1 MANTHQAAS
10 IEKQIVLMSARIAIV
25 TTKQPGTNPR
35 MRKNADALSAAGYDV
50 QVLYA
55 FNAPWADETDRHVF
69 ERATWSHHRIGG
81 HPKEAPQAYALQR
94 FRRKWARWTGN
105 VRVSFNPNLSAY
117 LRSLEKF
124 QPDLVIGH
132 NPGALPI
139 LSEWSQRGPVL
150 FDAEDDHPGEFH
162 LASPE
167 SQRVV
172 QLEDNEIATLTHLS
186 AASPLIGEQYQLRFP
201 HLNLTSID
209 NAFERTLQ
217 PEFQPLEQETL
228 SLVWFSQVVGL
239 DRGLEEFLQALH
251 PIADL
256 RIHLTLIGLA
266 NDTVRQDLESCLA
279 SPNHTLSFKAPLSEP
294 ELLEE
299 LGRHHIGLAL
309 ETGKTRNRQ
318 LCRTNKLF
326 CYPLAGCLT
335 LASHTRSQVQFM
347 DEHPEAGVVFASD
360 EHLVSLIREWAQKPH
375 ALLTKRTAAWHLGHD
390 TLNWETE
397 SKKLVSLVD
406 QILQYAP

>member
-1 MANTHQAAS
+1 
-10 IEKQIVLMSARIAIV
+10 MSARIAIV

-35 MRKNADALSAAGYDV
+35 MRKNADALSAAGHDV

-55 FNAPWADETDRHVF
+55 FTAPWAEETDRHVF
-69 ERATWSHHRIGG
+69 ERAMWSHHRIGG
-81 HPKEAPQAYALQR
+81 HPKEAPRAYALQR
-94 FRRKWARWTGN
+94 IRKKWAQLTGSL
-105 VRVSFNPNLSAY
+105 RGTFNPNSTAY
-117 LRSLEKF
+117 IHRLEKF

-132 NPGALPI
+132 NPGALPV
-139 LSEWSQRGPVL
+139 LSEWSRRGPVL
-150 FDAEDDHPGEFH
+150 FDAEDDHPGEFV
-162 LASPE
+162 LTSPE
-167 SQRVV
+167 SQRVA
-172 QLEDNEIATLTHLS
+172 QLEADELATLTHIS

-201 HLNLTSID
+201 HLQVTPID

-217 PEFQPLEQETL
+217 PKLQSLEQDTL

-239 DRGLEEFLQALH
+239 DRGLEKFLQALH

-266 NDTVRQDLESCLA
+266 SETVQRNLKSALI
-279 SPNHTLSFKAPLSEP
+279 SSNHTLSFKSPVP
-294 ELLEE
+294 EKALLEE

-360 EHLVSLIREWAQKPH
+360 EHLVSLIHEWAQNPH
-375 ALLTKRTAAWHLGHD
+375 ALLAKRKAAWQLGHD

-397 SKKLVSLVD
+397 SKKLVSLVA
-406 QILQYAP
+406 QILQDAP

>member
-1 MANTHQAAS
+1 
-10 IEKQIVLMSARIAIV
+10 MSARVAIV

-55 FNAPWADETDRHVF
+55 FNAPWADESDRHVF

-81 HPKEAPQAYALQR
+81 HPKEAPWAYALQR
-94 FRRKWARWTGN
+94 LRRKWARWTGN
-105 VRVSFNPNLSAY
+105 VRASFNPNLSAY
-117 LRSLEKF
+117 LQRLEKL

-139 LSEWSQRGPVL
+139 LSEWNQRGPVL
-150 FDAEDDHPGEFH
+150 FDAEDDHPGEFD

-172 QLEDNEIATLTHLS
+172 QLEDHEIATLSHLS

-251 PIADL
+251 HIADL
-256 RIHLTLIGLA
+256 RVHLTLIGLTSE
-266 NDTVRQDLESCLA
+266 TVRRDLESCLA

-335 LASHTRSQVQFM
+335 LASQTRSQVQFM
-347 DEHPEAGVVFASD
+347 DEHPEAGVVFESNETLSQFLKGWA
-360 EHLVSLIREWAQKPH
+360 EHPKTLQKRR
-375 ALLTKRTAAWHLGHD
+375 KAAWQLGHD
-390 TLNWETE
+390 ILNWETE
-397 SKKLVSLVD
+397 SQKLMALVKD
-406 QILQYAP
+406 ILQDAP